1 MGYNPEI
8 FLFGR
13 ILVSGFF
20 IMGSLNHF
28 KGLEMM
34 SKYAASKKV
43 PMPKLAVSLTGLM
56 LLLGGLSIL
65 LGVYTL
71 YGIGLLSLFLA
82 GVSFKMHNFWAV
94 PEKEKME
101 QQINFTKNMALLGS
115 LLMFLAISQPWTYAL
130 SF

>member
-1 MGYNPEI
+1 
-8 FLFGR
+8 
-13 ILVSGFF
+13 
-20 IMGSLNHF
+20 MGSLSHF
-28 KGLEMM
+28 KGLDMM

-56 LLLGGLSIL
+56 LLFGGLSIL
-65 LGVYTL
+65 FGVYTL
-71 YGIGLLSLFLA
+71 YGIGLLTLFLA
-82 GVSFKMHNFWAV
+82 VVSFKMHNFWAV

-115 LLMFLAISQPWTYAL
+115 LLMFLAISQPWAYAL